1 MVEKT
6 QLKTRKILEALDSHG
21 EKGCGVISLS
31 LETGFSQ
38 QAFRGFFRKH
48 KEYCVPIAGESKY
61 KLNRLT
67 VENGSVEQIID
78 SIEQRQAEEKVSAR
92 VSNAFFWGLMLGLIV
107 PHLGGWLFELY
118 KWLF

>member
-6 QLKTRKILEALDSHG
+6 QLKTREILEVLDTHG

-38 QAFRGFFRKH
+38 QEIRHFFRKH
-48 KEYCVPIAGESKY
+48 KEYCVPLAGESKY

-67 VENGSVEQIID
+67 AENGSIEQIID
-78 SIEQRQAEEKVSAR
+78 SIEQRQAEAKVSAR
-92 VSNAFFWGLMLGLIV
+92 VSNAFTWGLILGLII
-107 PHLGGWLFELY
+107 PYLGGWLFELY